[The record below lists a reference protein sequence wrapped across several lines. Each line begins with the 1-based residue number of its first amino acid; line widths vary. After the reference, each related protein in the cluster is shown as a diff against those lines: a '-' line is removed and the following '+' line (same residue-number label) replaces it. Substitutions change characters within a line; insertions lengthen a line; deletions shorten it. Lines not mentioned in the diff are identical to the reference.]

1 MKTKRR
7 TLIVLLVFV
16 LAAGAALTLLTH
28 ANQKAE
34 QAASEAEDGSIPLLD
49 VTTATLES
57 VSIQYGGDTLTL
69 RPSDDGWTLTEDPAY
84 HLDDS
89 ACSTIRT
96 ALAGMKAKRQLEAQP
111 GEDYGFDAP
120 QLVVNVSA
128 AGERTTLT
136 VGAENPVTG
145 DVYVRREGGDAVYT
159 VDAAKFRCMEQT
171 KAELFGAFSPAGITV
186 SDIEAVRYTL
196 QSGETIKLQS
206 VSQPTEAD
214 STTYQTVWQL
224 TDEPDD
230 ALDTDK
236 TDALLAALASY
247 VTGQDTAADLSAC
260 GFDAPLVT
268 AEVTTA
274 DGTVTLTYAIGTDGY
289 YMMVSAEQA
298 ASEAEDG
305 SIPLLDVTTATLES
319 VSIQYGGDTL
329 TLRPSDDGW
338 TLTEDPAYHLDDS
351 ACSTIRTALAGMK
364 AKRQL
369 EAQPGEDY
377 GFDAPQLVVNVSAA
391 GERTTLTVGAENP
404 VTGDVYVRREGG
416 DAVYTVDAAKFR
428 CMEQTKAEL
437 FGAFS
442 PAGIT
447 VSDIEAVRYTLQSG
461 ETIKLQSV
469 SQPTEADSTTYQT
482 VWQLTDEP
490 DDALDT
496 DKTDALLAALASYVT
511 GQDTAADLSACGFD
525 APLVTA
531 EVTTA
536 DGTVTL
542 TYAIGTD
549 GYYMMVSGDSSVY
562 TVDGQT
568 VQALCLTA
576 RQLKADT

>member
-34 QAASEAEDGSIPLLD
+34 QVASKAEDGSIQLLD
-49 VTTATLES
+49 GTTATLES

-89 ACSTIRT
+89 ACNTIRT

-128 AGERTTLT
+128 AGERT
-136 VGAENPVTG
+136 VGAENHVTG
-145 DVYVRREGGDAVYT
+145 HVYVMREGGEAGCN
-159 VDAAKFRCMEQT
+159 VDAARFRCMEQT

-224 TDEPDD
+224 IDEPAD
-230 ALDTDK
+230 ALD
-236 TDALLAALASY
+236 A
-247 VTGQDTAADLSAC
+247 
-260 GFDAPLVT
+260 
-268 AEVTTA
+268 
-274 DGTVTLTYAIGTDGY
+274 
-289 YMMVSAEQA
+289 
-298 ASEAEDG
+298 
-305 SIPLLDVTTATLES
+305 
-319 VSIQYGGDTL
+319 
-329 TLRPSDDGW
+329 
-338 TLTEDPAYHLDDS
+338 
-351 ACSTIRTALAGMK
+351 
-364 AKRQL
+364 
-369 EAQPGEDY
+369 
-377 GFDAPQLVVNVSAA
+377 
-391 GERTTLTVGAENP
+391 
-404 VTGDVYVRREGG
+404 
-416 DAVYTVDAAKFR
+416 
-428 CMEQTKAEL
+428 
-437 FGAFS
+437 
-442 PAGIT
+442 
-447 VSDIEAVRYTLQSG
+447 
-461 ETIKLQSV
+461 
-469 SQPTEADSTTYQT
+469 
-482 VWQLTDEP
+482 
-490 DDALDT
+490 

-549 GYYMMVSGDSSVY
+549 GYYMMVSGDSSFY

-568 VQALCLTA
+568 LQALCLTA
-576 RQLKADT
+576 RQLKADI

>member
-1 MKTKRR
+1 MKTNGVPSS
-7 TLIVLLVFV
+7 LLLVFV

-34 QAASEAEDGSIPLLD
+34 QATSEAEDGSIPLLD

-57 VSIQYGGDTLTL
+57 VSIQYGGETLTL
-69 RPSDDGWTLTEDPAY
+69 RPSDGGWTLTEDPAY

-89 ACSTIRT
+89 ACNTIRT

-128 AGERTTLT
+128 EGESTTLT

-159 VDAAKFRCMEQT
+159 VDAARFRCMEQT
-171 KAELFGAFSPAGITV
+171 KAELFRGIQPGGHHRLGHRGCV
-186 SDIEAVRYTL
+186 LYPPKAVRRSKCRL
-196 QSGETIKLQS
+196 FPSPRR
-206 VSQPTEAD
+206 PTAPPIRP
-214 STTYQTVWQL
+214 VWQL
-224 TDEPDD
+224 TDEPDA

-236 TDALLAALASY
+236 TDALLAALA
-247 VTGQDTAADLSAC
+247 
-260 GFDAPLVT
+260 
-268 AEVTTA
+268 
-274 DGTVTLTYAIGTDGY
+274 
-289 YMMVSAEQA
+289 
-298 ASEAEDG
+298 
-305 SIPLLDVTTATLES
+305 
-319 VSIQYGGDTL
+319 
-329 TLRPSDDGW
+329 
-338 TLTEDPAYHLDDS
+338 
-351 ACSTIRTALAGMK
+351 
-364 AKRQL
+364 
-369 EAQPGEDY
+369 
-377 GFDAPQLVVNVSAA
+377 N
-391 GERTTLTVGAENP
+391 
-404 VTGDVYVRREGG
+404 
-416 DAVYTVDAAKFR
+416 
-428 CMEQTKAEL
+428 
-437 FGAFS
+437 
-442 PAGIT
+442 
-447 VSDIEAVRYTLQSG
+447 
-461 ETIKLQSV
+461 
-469 SQPTEADSTTYQT
+469 
-482 VWQLTDEP
+482 
-490 DDALDT
+490 
-496 DKTDALLAALASYVT
+496 YVT

-576 RQLKADT
+576 RQLKTDT